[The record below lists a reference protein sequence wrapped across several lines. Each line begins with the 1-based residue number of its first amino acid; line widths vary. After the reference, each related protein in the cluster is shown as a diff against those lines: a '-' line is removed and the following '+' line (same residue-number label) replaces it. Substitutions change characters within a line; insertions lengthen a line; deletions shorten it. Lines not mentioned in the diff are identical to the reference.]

1 MISVPPSSN
10 LFVYL
15 QYQRWDTRFRKQGVK
30 ELVNFGRP
38 KIGKMQNG
46 NGRRGFERKCTGI
59 PGLGMLSG
67 IQSP

>member
-1 MISVPPSSN
+1 MG
-10 LFVYL
+10 
-15 QYQRWDTRFRKQGVK
+15 TRFRKQGVK

-46 NGRRGFERKCTGI
+46 NGRRGFERECTGI